1 VSSYFFLEILL
12 LLLLCDFS
20 QGFSC
25 GHCRKWHQKNVT
37 ANGLLSKKAQTFFK
51 IHFCNTTL
59 LGQLGLVSVGAAWVK
74 FYLLLPE
81 VCQGKNSLKLAQPA
95 YMGHLGVFFF
105 I

>member
-1 VSSYFFLEILL
+1 LL
-12 LLLLCDFS
+12 LLFCDFS

-37 ANGLLSKKAQTFFK
+37 ANGLLRKKAQTFFK

-59 LGQLGLVSVGAAWVK
+59 LGQLGLVSFGAAWVR
-74 FYLLLPE
+74 FYLLLQ
-81 VCQGKNSLKLAQPA
+81 VCAGKEQPRIGSTCP
-95 YMGHLGVFFF
+95 YMAHLGFFFF